1 MKKWSVCIT
10 LSLFLISGA
19 LVLQAQDKRIY
30 NDGII
35 DYVPLTAQF
44 VLSAEDFEST
54 VKEIQYSV
62 DGSAVVVYE
71 EPIRFTSEGRHFIAY
86 RAIDM
91 TDNIGTERI
100 YSVIVDGS
108 PPEGIA
114 SVEGNAYMEEEYVY
128 VTKESAIVLWAEDNL
143 SGVDRIYV
151 KLDDM
156 DFVPYTKPLVIAEEG
171 YHTAEAYAVDNVGNA
186 TPRLVV
192 QGCVDSSPP
201 VVSIVPAEDFV
212 NVKNERYTNK
222 MNEYTVKAYDE
233 FAGVKEIMVSFDGSE
248 YVTYVT
254 PFMVQVPG
262 FHTVRAKAVDN
273 LGNVSDPVE
282 MSFFV
287 DVQPPESKIGASV
300 D

>member
-1 MKKWSVCIT
+1 MKKWSICVIV
-10 LSLFLISGA
+10 LLFLFSGA
-19 LVLQAQDKRIY
+19 VFVPAQEKRIY

-54 VKEIQYSV
+54 VKEIQYSI
-62 DGSAVVVYE
+62 DGSAVTVYKD
-71 EPIRFTSEGRHFIAY
+71 PIRFESEGRHFIAY

-91 TDNIGTERI
+91 TGNISNEKI
-100 YSVIVDGS
+100 YSVVVDGS

-114 SVEGNAYMEEEYVY
+114 SVEGMVYMDEEYVY
-128 VTKESAIVLWAEDNL
+128 LTKESAIVLWAEDNL

-156 DFVPYTKPLVIAEEG
+156 DYMPYEEPVVISTEG
-171 YHTAEAYAVDNVGNA
+171 YHSAETYAVDNVGNA
-186 TPRLVV
+186 TSKLTV
-192 QGCVDSSPP
+192 QGCVDGTPP
-201 VVSIVPAEDFV
+201 DVSIVPDEDFV
-212 NVKNERYTNK
+212 NVKNELYTNQK
-222 MNEYTVKAYDE
+222 NEYTVTAYDE
-233 FAGVKEIMVSFDGSE
+233 FAGVKEIMVSFDGSA
-248 YVTYVT
+248 YVAYVA
-254 PFMVQVPG
+254 PFRVQVPG

-282 MSFFV
+282 LSFYV

>member
-1 MKKWSVCIT
+1 MRKRSICII
-10 LSLFLISGA
+10 LFLFLFSSA
-19 LVLQAQDKRIY
+19 LIVQAQEKRIY

-62 DGSAVVVYE
+62 DGSAVTVYE
-71 EPIRFTSEGRHFIAY
+71 GPIRFSSEGRHFIAY
-86 RAIDM
+86 RAVDM
-91 TDNIGTERI
+91 TGNISNERI

-114 SVEGNAYMEEEYVY
+114 SVEGTVYMDEEFVY
-128 VTKESAIVLWAEDNL
+128 LTKESAVVLWAEDNL

-156 DFVPYTKPLVIAEEG
+156 DFMPYTEPVVITREG
-171 YHTAEAYAVDNVGNA
+171 YHSAETYAVDNVGNA
-186 TPRLVV
+186 TPKLVV
-192 QGCVDSSPP
+192 QGYVDSTPP
-201 VVSIVPAEDFV
+201 VVSIVSDEDFV
-212 NVKNERYTNK
+212 NVKNELYTNRT
-222 MNEYTVKAYDE
+222 NEYTVRAYDE
-233 FAGVKEIMVSFDGSE
+233 FAGVKEIQVSFDGSA

-254 PFMVQVPG
+254 PFRVQIPG

-282 MSFFV
+282 LSFYV